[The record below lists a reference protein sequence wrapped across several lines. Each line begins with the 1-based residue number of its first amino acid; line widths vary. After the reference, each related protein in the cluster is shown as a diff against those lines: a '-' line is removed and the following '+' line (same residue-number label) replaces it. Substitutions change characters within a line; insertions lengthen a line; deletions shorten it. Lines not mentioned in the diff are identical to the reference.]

1 MVRVKYANEPK
12 PAHDNAKEF
21 QRGDVVI
28 GNDDFG
34 KYKNELQI
42 VLEPHSDPRKNLVGK
57 IPPEELMLL
66 DFVKP
71 WTKFKFVPRN
81 WAFDL
86 SILWCRSK
94 IGSKG
99 MGGVEHKKRIGKKM
113 GTG

>member
-12 PAHDNAKEF
+12 PAHDNT
-21 QRGDVVI
+21 
-28 GNDDFG
+28 NDDFG

-81 WAFDL
+81 
-86 SILWCRSK
+86 
-94 IGSKG
+94 
-99 MGGVEHKKRIGKKM
+99 
-113 GTG
+113 